1 MRTSD
6 GAKTIR
12 ISKSIRLTEAEY
24 NHCQCKD
31 NHNNASS
38 YIRALIAKD
47 MEEQVSNYEILKKL
61 EEIQE
66 IIKTSSIVQ
75 EVSTVNLNS
84 DNDTKKAKILKSI
97 SNWN

>member
-12 ISKSIRLTEAEY
+12 ISKSIRLTDAEY

-84 DNDTKKAKILKSI
+84 DNDIKKAKILKSI

>member
-1 MRTSD
+1 MRASD

-31 NHNNASS
+31 KHNNASS

-47 MEEQVSNYEILKKL
+47 MEEQVSNYQILKKL

-75 EVSTVNLNS
+75 EVPETKFES
-84 DNDTKKAKILKSI
+84 DNNTQKAKILKSI

>member
-1 MRTSD
+1 MRASD
-6 GAKTIR
+6 GAKTTR
-12 ISKSIRLTEAEY
+12 ISKSIRLTEDEY
-24 NHCQCKD
+24 NHCQFKD
-31 NHNNASS
+31 KHNNASS

-47 MEEQVSNYEILKKL
+47 MEEQVSNYQILKKL

>member
-12 ISKSIRLTEAEY
+12 ISKSIRLTDAEY

-47 MEEQVSNYEILKKL
+47 MEEQVSNYQILKKL
-61 EEIQE
+61 EEIKE

>member
-1 MRTSD
+1 MRASD

-31 NHNNASS
+31 KHNNASS

-47 MEEQVSNYEILKKL
+47 MEEQVSNYQILKKL

-75 EVSTVNLNS
+75 EVSEMVDG
-84 DNDTKKAKILKSI
+84 DNNTQKAKILKSI

>member
-61 EEIQE
+61 EEIKE